1 MGLSETS
8 WGYTPQIQGHGDG
21 KTHHFWL
28 VVSTYPSEKSWSE
41 SQLGWWHSKN
51 MEKSSKPPSR
61 YIYIYN
67 ILHTGYIWIPGILD
81 MILDI
86 CSDHTDHPIWDASMA
101 TCWSFPSMKP
111 VLLTSSLP
119 YVQKHCAKGHI
130 SRKSRK
136 VMTFPDFKL
145 CTFVIKM
152 ICWMISSSEHNIH
165 VTYRLDEC
173 CIFRHH
179 NL

>member
-1 MGLSETS
+1 MGLSEKS

-41 SQLGWWHSKN
+41 FVSWDDDIPKIWKN
-51 MEKSSKPPSR
+51 HPNHQAD
-61 YIYIYN
+61 IYIIY
-67 ILHTGYIWIPGILD
+67 Y
-81 MILDI
+81 ILDI
-86 CSDHTDHPIWDASMA
+86 SGFQGYWIWYWISAQIILIIPFGMLPWQRVGVFHPWNRFCSHRPCRM
-101 TCWSFPSMKP
+101 CF
-111 VLLTSSLP
+111 
-119 YVQKHCAKGHI
+119 QHCAKGHI

>member
-1 MGLSETS
+1 MYINQYQGKYNSSIYHGAFREVMRV
-8 WGYTPQIQGHGDG
+8 YPQIQGHGDG

-41 SQLGWWHSKN
+41 FVSWDDDIPKIWKN
-51 MEKSSKPPSR
+51 HPNHQAD
-61 YIYIYN
+61 IYIYN

-119 YVQKHCAKGHI
+119 YVLPA
-130 SRKSRK
+130 
-136 VMTFPDFKL
+136 L
-145 CTFVIKM
+145 C
-152 ICWMISSSEHNIH
+152 
-165 VTYRLDEC
+165 
-173 CIFRHH
+173 
-179 NL
+179 